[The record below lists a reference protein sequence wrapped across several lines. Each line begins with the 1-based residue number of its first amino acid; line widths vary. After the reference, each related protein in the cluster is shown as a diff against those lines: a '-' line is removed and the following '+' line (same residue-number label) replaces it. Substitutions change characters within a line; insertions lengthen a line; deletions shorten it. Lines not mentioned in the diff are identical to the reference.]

1 MRLKHR
7 YITGFDGIR
16 TLAVLGVIFYHLF
29 PNIIKGGYLGVP
41 VFFVIS
47 GYLIVDILRQEYEEK
62 QTIHLKDFYYRRMK
76 RLYPALIALLIAAS
90 TYITL
95 FQRQLLNNLRGVF
108 FSSLLYINNYW
119 QIEHR
124 LSYFDRFHNEN
135 PFTHL
140 WSLSVEGQ
148 NYLILP
154 LILIVLYRLTK
165 KRQWIAGFFL
175 GGSVLS
181 AIWMAVQYRPGMDPT
196 AIYDGT
202 FSRLFSI
209 WLGAALA
216 IVWPSNKFKETISLQ
231 AKKILDFSG
240 LAALIFILLSFFFLG
255 AQSSFLYY
263 GGMFLISVLSTILVA
278 SVAHPG
284 ANLNRWLSNPVF
296 DYIGK
301 RSYGI
306 YLYQFPIMIFYE
318 SAVKKITNHLW
329 LHTIIELI
337 LILAVSECSY
347 RFIEVPLRKF
357 DYTQTKAKIRK
368 WLQPP
373 IFSMSKPWLIPV
385 GVVCIIGLFGILT
398 APSNTKTAEQQAFE
412 QQLLENKKKAD
423 ATKSNSS
430 NTIQNTSS
438 ADTLEGKY
446 QLTTKQIETAK
457 ELSVTAIGDSVML
470 GSVEELKEVFPKI
483 VVDADVGRQLYN
495 GTEIIQKLIDQN
507 LLADCVILALGTNGV
522 YSEENF
528 DQMMQLIGKKRQV
541 YLVNT
546 YVPTQRWQDDV
557 NRFLAKKAKEYSNI
571 TLINWNQLAKKHE
584 DWFETDNVHLKS
596 DGQIGYTSLLA
607 KSVLKG

>member
-1 MRLKHR
+1 MRFKHR

-29 PNIIKGGYLGVP
+29 PNTIKGGYLGVP

-62 QTIHLKDFYYRRMK
+62 QTIQLKQFYYRRMK
-76 RLYPALIALLIAAS
+76 RLYPALIALLLLAS

-165 KRQWIAGFFL
+165 KRQWMASFFL

-216 IVWPSNKFKETISLQ
+216 MVWPSNKLKEAISSQAKQILDISGIISLV
-231 AKKILDFSG
+231 L
-240 LAALIFILLSFFFLG
+240 ILLSFLMLG

-263 GGMFLISVLSTILVA
+263 GGMFLVSLCATVLVA

-284 ANLNRWLSNPVF
+284 SNLNHWLTNPVF

-318 SAVKKITNHLW
+318 SAVKQITNHLW

-337 LILAVSECSY
+337 LILAISECSY
-347 RFIEVPLRKF
+347 RLIEEPLRRF
-357 DYTQTKAKIRK
+357 DYSQTKAKLATWFK
-368 WLQPP
+368 LP
-373 IFSMSKPWLIPV
+373 ILSMEKPWLIPALI
-385 GVVCIIGLFGILT
+385 VCFIGFIGILI
-398 APSNTKTAEQQAFE
+398 APSNTKTADQQAFE
-412 QQLLENKKKAD
+412 QQLTENKKKAD
-423 ATKSNSS
+423 ATKSTEQADS
-430 NTIQNTSS
+430 NTQLS

-446 QLTTKQIETAK
+446 QLTTQQIALAK
-457 ELSVTAIGDSVML
+457 ELSITAVGDSVML
-470 GSVEELKEVFPKI
+470 GSVEELKEIFPKI
-483 VVDADVGRQLYN
+483 IVDADVGRQLYS
-495 GTEIIQKLIDQN
+495 GAEVIQKLKDEKLLSKN
-507 LLADCVILALGTNGV
+507 LIIALGTNGV

-571 TLINWNQLAKKHE
+571 TLINWHHLAEKHE
-584 DWFETDNVHLKS
+584 AWFEADNVHLKP
-596 DGQIGYTSLLA
+596 DGQIGYTSLIA
-607 KSVLKG
+607 QTVLGK